1 MAKWV
6 RSLAA
11 ERMPPHLVHELVLD
25 RRTQP
30 VLKADRRNEV
40 RLLDVAA
47 HEVRVLAELF
57 HADCAHGELSAQDE
71 REQVEAFPA
80 AVREPVREMDEPF
93 LRLSEMPVHVEDKAV
108 HVVGR
113 IVAVVEKMKPA
124 GSRSIKV
131 FFQARQPFFIFN
143 AELDECGD
151 ILHVVHALAVRA
163 APDHRELPAGD
174 LAKQVVNVAAVALA
188 EDDRRADNHGG
199 VRRVLHEPLAVF
211 FLGKIFCPSVVVEVV
226 DLAALVSPGRREAVD
241 GDRTGEDYPA
251 DSEPRA
257 CVADVPAAAHVHVV
271 VQGLRRYVVA
281 VLGGEVHHRIAPLK
295 CLHERM
301 HRLDFLRNPVRA
313 GRGVGIGDALGELVC
328 PVRRVP
334 HIATSPPLRVCR
346 AFALVRDSYV
356 MPSFKKPLR

>member
-1 MAKWV
+1 
-6 RSLAA
+6 
-11 ERMPPHLVHELVLD
+11 MPPHLVHELVLD

-57 HADCAHGELSAQDE
+57 HADRAHGELSAQDE

-113 IVAVVEKMKPA
+113 LVAVVEKMKPA
-124 GSRSIKV
+124 GRSSVKV
-131 FFQARQPFFIFN
+131 LFKARQPFLILN

-163 APDHRELPAGD
+163 APDHRELPSSD
-174 LAKQVVNVAAVALA
+174 LAQQVVDVAAVALA
-188 EDDRRADNHGG
+188 EDDRRADYHGG
-199 VRRVLHEPLAVF
+199 VRRVLPEPLAVF

-281 VLGGEVHHRIAPLK
+281 VLGGEVHHRIAPLNR
-295 CLHERM
+295 LHKRM
-301 HRLDFLRNPVRA
+301 HRLGFLRNPVRA

-334 HIATSPPLRVCR
+334 HIAANPQLRVYR
-346 AFALVRDSYV
+346 AFALVRDPYA
-356 MPSFKKPLR
+356 MPRFKKPFC

>member
-1 MAKWV
+1 
-6 RSLAA
+6 
-11 ERMPPHLVHELVLD
+11 MPPHLVHELVLD

-57 HADCAHGELSAQDE
+57 HADRAHGELSAQDE

-113 IVAVVEKMKPA
+113 LVAVVEKMKPA

-163 APDHRELPAGD
+163 ALEQPEHRR
-174 LAKQVVNVAAVALA
+174 LARSPTAALSAHPPRAEVRLVAFK
-188 EDDRRADNHGG
+188 
-199 VRRVLHEPLAVF
+199 LAVM
-211 FLGKIFCPSVVVEVV
+211 S
-226 DLAALVSPGRREAVD
+226 
-241 GDRTGEDYPA
+241 
-251 DSEPRA
+251 
-257 CVADVPAAAHVHVV
+257 
-271 VQGLRRYVVA
+271 
-281 VLGGEVHHRIAPLK
+281 PLK
-295 CLHERM
+295 HKKIL
-301 HRLDFLRNPVRA
+301 F
-313 GRGVGIGDALGELVC
+313 
-328 PVRRVP
+328 
-334 HIATSPPLRVCR
+334 
-346 AFALVRDSYV
+346 
-356 MPSFKKPLR
+356 SFCVLIL